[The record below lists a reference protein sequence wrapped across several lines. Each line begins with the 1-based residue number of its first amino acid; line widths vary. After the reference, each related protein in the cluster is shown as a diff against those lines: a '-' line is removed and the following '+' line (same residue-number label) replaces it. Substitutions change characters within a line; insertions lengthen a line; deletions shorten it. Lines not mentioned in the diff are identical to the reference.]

1 MMKTSGLGLLLVM
14 GLILGACTTAPIS
27 KNSKKEAAEETVAR
41 RKRIEAE
48 VDRFLANLGT
58 PLSEMLEKKLIT
70 AISHLEPAA
79 QKDATEAV
87 MSYIQNQY
95 RNYAIKSLNQIS
107 ELPEKE
113 VEQLVTEVLK
123 HPGLFKVTQEA
134 LTDSFAA
141 ELKSYAQTGRIVADD
156 VVAKNLPAAYQA
168 SEVQAITNKIYEG
181 GLVAPGVAKEVRKDL
196 TIKLAE
202 VNERAYQVLGE
213 PVINLNTCGLA
224 QGLSEDATRN
234 VIDLYERQ
242 IREFEESG
250 MSAYCYKNQG
260 VASTFDGWY
269 RETLGGTAAT
279 SEELIAQEGERAVA
293 LGKECE
299 LVPGY
304 LRNVGATMAN
314 TRAMPFVA
322 GCPVR

>member
-1 MMKTSGLGLLLVM
+1 
-14 GLILGACTTAPIS
+14 
-27 KNSKKEAAEETVAR
+27 
-41 RKRIEAE
+41 
-48 VDRFLANLGT
+48 
-58 PLSEMLEKKLIT
+58 
-70 AISHLEPAA
+70 LEPAA

-87 MSYIQNQY
+87 LSYVQNQY

-123 HPGLFKVTQEA
+123 HPGLFKVTQES
-134 LTDSFAA
+134 LTDSFSA

-168 SEVQAITNKIYEG
+168 SEIQAITNKIYEG

-196 TIKLAE
+196 TVKLAD

-260 VASTFDGWY
+260 VATTFDGWY

-304 LRNVGATMAN
+304 LKNVGATMAN